1 MPPSS
6 VSALYCT
13 LARPDAHAHD
23 AFVNAT
29 ASAPA
34 VLSWS
39 CRLGPPFSADDHA
52 ALTLPPQAFIHI
64 DIGLR
69 PSRLISANFG
79 AQIPTI
85 RVTYAHACRLS
96 KLWALRG
103 LRDHTNAWQSPIAA
117 SPTTAAVPT
126 PRLQSY
132 NLCATCSAGQGHPPR
147 QVRNRSLCNGPRVVW
162 QPSSRLVCAS
172 FAPACLLRKGSIKD
186 ESIDGILV
194 HCNPGPN
201 AGTTTTGYQ
210 RHQRE

>member
-52 ALTLPPQAFIHI
+52 ALTLPLQAFIHI

-85 RVTYAHACRLS
+85 RVTY
-96 KLWALRG
+96 G
-103 LRDHTNAWQSPIAA
+103 
-117 SPTTAAVPT
+117 
-126 PRLQSY
+126 
-132 NLCATCSAGQGHPPR
+132 TCY
-147 QVRNRSLCNGPRVVW
+147 CGPRS
-162 QPSSRLVCAS
+162 QGKTEGSSRCRPVTPTVGTLVPGVGSWCYPRRPMEHSTCLPLEQALGPARAARPHQRLAIS
-172 FAPACLLRKGSIKD
+172 HCGQPDDCCRPNAPSAVLQPLRHLLRWT
-186 ESIDGILV
+186 
-194 HCNPGPN
+194 
-201 AGTTTTGYQ
+201 GTPASTGAK
-210 RHQRE
+210 